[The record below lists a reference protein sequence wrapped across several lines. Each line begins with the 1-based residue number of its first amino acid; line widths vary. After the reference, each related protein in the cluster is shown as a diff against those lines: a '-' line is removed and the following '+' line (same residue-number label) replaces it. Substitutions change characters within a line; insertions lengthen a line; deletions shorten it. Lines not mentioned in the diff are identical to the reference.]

1 MEKFSNMDEVI
12 EERFWRIFRNFQTF
26 TVKEIS
32 DMPIEEMKDI
42 LDWLD
47 KCYQTDLSNL
57 NISDSRLSEMI
68 SEIFDL
74 RPFKIESIFLKT

>member
-12 EERFWRIFRNFQTF
+12 EERFWRIFRNFQTL
-26 TVKEIS
+26 TVKQIS

-57 NISDSRLSEMI
+57 NISEG
-68 SEIFDL
+68 EGN
-74 RPFKIESIFLKT
+74 

>member
-12 EERFWRIFRNFQTF
+12 EERFWRIFRNFQTL
-26 TVKEIS
+26 TVKQIS

-47 KCYQTDLSNL
+47 KCYQTDLHYL
-57 NISDSRLSEMI
+57 KI
-68 SEIFDL
+68 SEG
-74 RPFKIESIFLKT
+74 EEN

>member
-47 KCYQTDLSNL
+47 KCYQTDLHYL
-57 NISDSRLSEMI
+57 NISEG
-68 SEIFDL
+68 E
-74 RPFKIESIFLKT
+74 EN

>member
-12 EERFWRIFRNFQTF
+12 EERFWRIFRNFQTL
-26 TVKEIS
+26 TVKQIS

-47 KCYQTDLSNL
+47 KCYQTDLHYL
-57 NISDSRLSEMI
+57 NIY
-68 SEIFDL
+68 
-74 RPFKIESIFLKT
+74 

>member
-26 TVKEIS
+26 TVKQIS

-57 NISDSRLSEMI
+57 NISEG
-68 SEIFDL
+68 EGN
-74 RPFKIESIFLKT
+74 